1 MSTPNHCGTLLTD
14 KMDSFPE
21 SMKIALFHNPSAG
34 DRSLDGSRLIRYFVE
49 AGYDVTYVA
58 INQKGWE
65 SAFKKPIDRA
75 VIAGGDGTVSRLA
88 PWLAATKIPFCI
100 LPLGTANNCAKTL
113 GQTHPIEVLVAKLPS
128 ANIKQVDLG
137 IVTTPLGQQVF
148 IESVGIG
155 LLAEFMGEMR
165 MREKKK
171 NSRNRLNPEERLAG
185 ALKYLRSLAKDYAE
199 FRCELLLDDQIVS
212 GHVLFLEVANMG
224 LIGPNLN
231 LIPNVDPHDG
241 AFEVAWAGTD
251 QRKEWRDY
259 LKHLL
264 NGVDMKPPI
273 HMTRCSLILFRDVD
287 AAAHIDSKVF
297 VTMATPTVVRNQP
310 EALNLLVISER

>member
-1 MSTPNHCGTLLTD
+1 LDHAFSVFAALSLALARYT
-14 KMDSFPE
+14 F
-21 SMKIALFHNPSAG
+21 MKIALFHNPSAG
-34 DRSLDGSRLIRYFVE
+34 ERALDGSQLIRHFAE
-49 AGYDVTYVA
+49 AGYDVIYVPT
-58 INQKGWE
+58 NQKGWE
-65 SAFKKPIDRA
+65 SAFRNQIDRA

-113 GQTHPIEVLVAKLPS
+113 GQTHSIDVVVAKLRS
-128 ANIKQVDLG
+128 ATITQVDLG
-137 IVTTPLGQQVF
+137 VVTTPLGQQVF

-155 LLAEFMGEMR
+155 LLAQFMGEMR

-171 NSRNRLNPEERLAG
+171 NSRNRLKPEERLTG
-185 ALKYLRSLAKDYAE
+185 ALKYLRSLAKDYPE
-199 FRCELLLDDQIVS
+199 FRCELVLDDQVVS

-241 AFEVAWAGTD
+241 GFEVVWAGTA

-259 LKHLL
+259 VKHLQD
-264 NGVDMKPPI
+264 GVELTPPI
-273 HMTRCSLILFRDVD
+273 HMTRCSQVLFRDID
-287 AAAHIDSKVF
+287 AATHVDSKVF
-297 VTMATPTVVRNQP
+297 VTMATPAVVRNQP
-310 EALNLLVISER
+310 QALNLLVISEK

>member
-1 MSTPNHCGTLLTD
+1 
-14 KMDSFPE
+14 
-21 SMKIALFHNPSAG
+21 MKIALFHNPGAG
-34 DRSLDGSRLIRYFVE
+34 DRTLDGNQLIRHFAE
-49 AGYDVTYVA
+49 ASYDVIYVPT
-58 INQKGWE
+58 NKKGWE
-65 SAFKKPIDRA
+65 SAFRNSIERA

-88 PWLAATKIPFCI
+88 PWLAATKVPFCI

-113 GQTHPIEVLVAKLPS
+113 GQTHPIEVVVTRLRS
-128 ANIKQVDLG
+128 ANARKVDLG

-171 NSRNRLNPEERLAG
+171 NSRNRLTPEERLTQ
-185 ALKYLRSLAKDYAE
+185 ALKYLRSLAKDYPE
-199 FRCELLLDDQIVS
+199 FRCELLLDDQLVS

-231 LIPNVDPHDG
+231 LIPNVDPYDG
-241 AFEVAWAGTD
+241 AFEVVWAGTD

-259 LKHLL
+259 VRHLQD
-264 NGVDMKPPI
+264 GIESTPPI
-273 HMTRCSLILFRDVD
+273 HMTRCSQVLFREVE
-287 AAAHIDSKVF
+287 AATHIDSKVF

-310 EALNLLVISER
+310 EALNLLVIADE

>member
-1 MSTPNHCGTLLTD
+1 
-14 KMDSFPE
+14 
-21 SMKIALFHNPSAG
+21 MKIALFHNPSAG
-34 DRSLDGSRLIRYFVE
+34 DRSLDGGRLIRYFVE

-58 INQKGWE
+58 TNQKRWE
-65 SAFKKPIDRA
+65 SAFKQPIDRA

-88 PWLAATKIPFCI
+88 PWLAATKTPFCI

-113 GQTHPIEVLVAKLPS
+113 KQTHPIEVLVAKLPS
-128 ANIKQVDLG
+128 ANIKKVDLG

-155 LLAEFMGEMR
+155 LLAQFMGDMR

-199 FRCELLLDDQIVS
+199 FRCELFLDDQLVS

-224 LIGPNLN
+224 LIGPNLK
-231 LIPNVDPHDG
+231 LIPNVDPYDG
-241 AFEVAWAGTD
+241 SFEVVWAGTD

-259 LKHLL
+259 VKHLQD
-264 NGVDMKPPI
+264 GVELTPPI
-273 HMTRCSLILFRDVD
+273 RITRCSQVLFRDVD
-287 AAAHIDSKVF
+287 TATHVDSKVF

-310 EALNLLVISER
+310 GALDLLVIGEGE

>member
-1 MSTPNHCGTLLTD
+1 
-14 KMDSFPE
+14 
-21 SMKIALFHNPSAG
+21 MKIALFHNPSAG
-34 DRSLDGSRLIRYFVE
+34 DRSLDGSQLIRHFVE
-49 AGYDVTYVA
+49 AGYDVTYVVT
-58 INQKGWE
+58 NQKGWE

-113 GQTHPIEVLVAKLPS
+113 GQIHPIEVVVAKLKS
-128 ANIKQVDLG
+128 VKIKKVDLG
-137 IVTTPLGQQVF
+137 MVTTPMGHQVF

-155 LLAEFMGEMR
+155 LLAQFMGEMR

-171 NSRNRLNPEERLAG
+171 NSRDRLTPEERLVR
-185 ALKYLRSLAKDYAE
+185 ALKYLRSLAKDYLE
-199 FRCELLLDDQIVS
+199 FRCELLLDDQVVS

-231 LIPNVDPHDG
+231 LIPNVDPYDG
-241 AFEVAWAGTD
+241 AFEVVWVGTD

-259 LKHLL
+259 VKHLQD
-264 NGVDMKPPI
+264 GVELTPPI
-273 HMTRCSLILFRDVD
+273 RVTRCSQVLFRDVD
-287 AAAHIDSKVF
+287 AAAHVDSRVF

-310 EALNLLVISER
+310 GVLDLLVIGEGE

>member
-1 MSTPNHCGTLLTD
+1 
-14 KMDSFPE
+14 
-21 SMKIALFHNPSAG
+21 MKIALFHNPSAG
-34 DRSLDGSRLIRYFVE
+34 DRSLDGSQLIRHFVE

-58 INQKGWE
+58 TNQKGWE
-65 SAFKKPIDRA
+65 SAFKQPIDRA

-113 GQTHPIEVLVAKLPS
+113 GQTNPIEVVVAKLKS
-128 ANIKQVDLG
+128 AEIKKVDLG
-137 IVTTPLGQQVF
+137 MVTTPLGHQVF

-155 LLAEFMGEMR
+155 LLAQFMGEMR

-171 NSRNRLNPEERLAG
+171 NSRDRLTPEERLVR
-185 ALKYLRSLAKDYAE
+185 ALKYLRSLAKDYLE
-199 FRCELLLDDQIVS
+199 FRCELLLDDQVVS

-231 LIPNVDPHDG
+231 LTPNVDPYDG
-241 AFEVAWAGTD
+241 AFEVVWVGTD

-259 LKHLL
+259 LKHLQD
-264 NGVDMKPPI
+264 GVELTPPI
-273 HMTRCSLILFRDVD
+273 HATRCSQVLFRDVD
-287 AAAHIDSKVF
+287 TATHVDSKVF
-297 VTMATPTVVRNQP
+297 VTMATPAVVRIHP
-310 EALNLLVISER
+310 GALDLLAIGEGE

>member
-1 MSTPNHCGTLLTD
+1 MR
-14 KMDSFPE
+14 
-21 SMKIALFHNPSAG
+21 IALFHNPNAG
-34 DRSLDGSRLIRYFVE
+34 DRSLEGSQLIRYFVE
-49 AGYDVTYVA
+49 AGYDVAYVA
-58 INQKGWE
+58 TDQKGWE
-65 SAFKKPIDRA
+65 SAFKDPIDRA

-113 GQTHPIEVLVAKLPS
+113 RQTQPIEVLAARLSSAK
-128 ANIKQVDLG
+128 IRTIDLG
-137 IVTTPLGQQVF
+137 IVTTPLGQQAF

-155 LLAEFMGEMR
+155 LLAQFMGEMR

-171 NSRNRLNPEERLAG
+171 NSRQRLSPEGRLAR
-185 ALKYLRSLAKDYAE
+185 ALKYLRALAKDYAE
-199 FRCELLLDDQIVS
+199 FRCELFLDDQIVS

-231 LIPNVDPHDG
+231 LIPNVNPYDG
-241 AFEVAWAGTD
+241 AFEVVWAGTD

-259 LKHLL
+259 LKHLQD
-264 NGVDMKPPI
+264 GVELTPPI
-273 HMTRCSLILFRDVD
+273 HITRCSRVLFRDLD
-287 AAAHIDSKVF
+287 AATHVDSKVF

-310 EALNLLVISER
+310 GALDLLVIDEEE

>member
-1 MSTPNHCGTLLTD
+1 
-14 KMDSFPE
+14 
-21 SMKIALFHNPSAG
+21 MKIALFHNPSAG
-34 DRSLDGSRLIRYFVE
+34 DRSLDGSQLIRHFVE
-49 AGYDVTYVA
+49 AGYDVTYVVT
-58 INQKGWE
+58 NQKGWE

-113 GQTHPIEVLVAKLPS
+113 GQINPIEVVVAKLKS
-128 ANIKQVDLG
+128 AKIKKVDLG
-137 IVTTPLGQQVF
+137 MVTTPVGHQVF

-155 LLAEFMGEMR
+155 LLAQFMGEMR

-171 NSRNRLNPEERLAG
+171 NSRDRLTPEERLVR
-185 ALKYLRSLAKDYAE
+185 ALKYLRSLAKDYLE
-199 FRCELLLDDQIVS
+199 FRCELLLDDQVLS

-231 LIPNVDPHDG
+231 LIPNVDPYDG
-241 AFEVAWAGTD
+241 AFEVVWVGTD

-259 LKHLL
+259 LKHLQD
-264 NGVDMKPPI
+264 GVELKPPI
-273 HMTRCSLILFRDVD
+273 RVTRCSQVLFRDVD
-287 AAAHIDSKVF
+287 AATHVDSRVF

-310 EALNLLVISER
+310 GALDLLVIGEGGTISNQ